1 VQHNFRFLAV
11 LAPLA
16 RRSAKSWL
24 AKEAETREDV
34 EGPPLDEFGGG
45 AERPVG
51 GMNEAQ
57 QAQGGIGER
66 CKRLSEPGP
75 LGVVPVFV
83 PPAILEEVQAV
94 LDLPVAANG
103 GGELARGDPFRRATG
118 HIVMGFV
125 KRKSVIGGTYLVIE
139 PDGDLT
145 TREVQTLANILGIV
159 QVDPYSAGFLFAPLF
174 SVTSWAGRAAAT
186 LAKQVFNASKTSG

>member
-1 VQHNFRFLAV
+1 M
-11 LAPLA
+11 
-16 RRSAKSWL
+16 
-24 AKEAETREDV
+24 
-34 EGPPLDEFGGG
+34 DELGGG

-51 GMNEAQ
+51 GMNEPQ

-66 CKRLSEPGP
+66 CKRLTEPGP

-83 PPAILEEVQAV
+83 PPAILDKVQAV
-94 LDLPVAANG
+94 FDLPVAANG
-103 GGELARGDPFRRATG
+103 GGEFGRGDPFRCPTG

-125 KRKSVIGGTYLVIE
+125 KRKSAIGGAYLVIE

-145 TREVQTLANILGIV
+145 TREIQTLADVLGIV

-174 SVTSWAGRAAAT
+174 SVTSWAGRTAAT
-186 LAKQVFNASKTSG
+186 LAKHVFNASKTSG